1 MDLTV
6 QWARVLVSWYCCYD
20 IVHMVDV
27 NIFEYFNMPESCWG
41 SAIQQWQS
49 DMKLHHLL
57 SLHFHK
63 ALFTTLTLI
72 EYMIAACGFLSSKAI
87 VTAITTFLF
96 FVCVFRFLCRYAEF
110 EHRHALSSRSTRL
123 IRKTCIAILKR
134 HSTANS

>member
-63 ALFTTLTLI
+63 ALFTTLLLSNIWLLHAGFYPLKPSSQRLNVSFFCVCFPFSLSVCWIRTPTRS
-72 EYMIAACGFLSSKAI
+72 FLSFYSFDKKDMHCDFK
-87 VTAITTFLF
+87 TA
-96 FVCVFRFLCRYAEF
+96 
-110 EHRHALSSRSTRL
+110 
-123 IRKTCIAILKR
+123 
-134 HSTANS
+134 